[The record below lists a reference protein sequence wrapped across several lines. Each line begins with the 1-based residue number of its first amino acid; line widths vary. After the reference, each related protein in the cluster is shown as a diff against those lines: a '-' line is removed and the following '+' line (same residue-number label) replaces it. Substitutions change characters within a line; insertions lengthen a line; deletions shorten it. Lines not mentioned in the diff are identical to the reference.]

1 MAMPDEQNTPTPDQ
15 PVNDSPSADGNDA
28 GGWLNDE
35 QKLAAAQNE
44 IAALKDQHLRAVA
57 EQDNIRKRNAQEV
70 QLAREFAVKEFAFAL
85 LAVKDTLEMVLKDE
99 KSTTEQIKMGVDMT
113 LKNLVSAFDRA
124 KVKEV
129 KAEKAKFDPNF
140 HQAMAQVESMTD
152 APGTVL
158 QVFQKGYT
166 LADRVLR
173 PAMVAVAKAPEK
185 SPEAAPDAGQTGN
198 SSSSPSVEPQA

>member
-15 PVNDSPSADGNDA
+15 PVTDASSADGSEA

-35 QKLAAAQNE
+35 EKLAAAQNE

-85 LAVKDTLEMVLKDE
+85 LAVKDTLEMVLKDD

-113 LKNLVSAFDRA
+113 LKNLVNAFERA

-140 HQAMAQVESMTD
+140 HQAMAQVESTTE

-173 PAMVAVAKAPEK
+173 PAMVAVAKAPDT
-185 SPEAAPDAGQTGN
+185 APDAGQTGT
-198 SSSSPSVEPQA
+198 SSSSPSVEPLA